1 MTGRWPLLALPVVT
15 VAVVALALVT
25 AAAPRPF
32 RVARIWGGPTDGDRV
47 SLRVELVEVVQ
58 SRGEVVEE
66 PSPGATVS
74 LRLDAPG
81 FEAGRKLTLDTEGM
95 AEVRLE
101 VPRAS
106 GRLLATV
113 SQQGVE
119 LALGRISLS
128 RDRWSSAARRR
139 GGWVTGHA
147 PGGYDVRVAPERGAL
162 AVPFE
167 EGLWVEVRREGAP
180 VVGAKLELVVTGG
193 RAAAREAVTDA
204 RGRARFS
211 LVPEE
216 HTLGVRIA
224 IFAQGARSEL
234 AFGLPVVP
242 GALRARL
249 SGGELLVEAPV
260 PRDVAY
266 YALVTETE
274 RLVGG
279 RVALAPDGSNDFVAR
294 VPIPSLPVAP
304 THAVVATERDLRSAA
319 AVGWPL
325 VVRPEAEP
333 ATTFDAVDALLLDGG
348 SLGAARETARRARV
362 RWATVAFCALAVLL
376 ELALFVAQAK
386 ARDRE
391 LDAHLEREGVRGEEA
406 ARLAPARSPA
416 LFLAICAVA
425 LGFLLLALAA
435 VFKLG

>member
-1 MTGRWPLLALPVVT
+1 MAGRFPLLALPVVT
-15 VAVVALALVT
+15 VAVVALALLT

-32 RVARIWGGPTDGDRV
+32 RVARVWGGPTDGERV
-47 SLRVELVEVVQ
+47 SLRVEVVDIVQ

-66 PSPGATVS
+66 PTPGATVS
-74 LRLDAPG
+74 LRIGAAG
-81 FEAGRKLTLDTEGM
+81 FEAARKLTLDAEGM
-95 AEVRLE
+95 AEVLLD

-106 GRLLATV
+106 GPLLASV

-119 LALGRISLS
+119 LALGRIALS
-128 RDRWSSAARRR
+128 HARWANAARRR

-147 PGGYDVRVAPERGAL
+147 PGGYDVRIAPERGAL

-167 EGLWVEVRREGAP
+167 EGLRVQVRRDGAP
-180 VVGAKLELVVTGG
+180 VAGATLELVVTGG
-193 RAAAREAVTDA
+193 RAVVREAVTDP

-224 IFAQGARSEL
+224 ISERNTRSEI

-249 SGGELLVEAPV
+249 VGGGLVVEAPV
-260 PRDVAY
+260 PRDTAY
-266 YALVTETE
+266 FALVTEHE
-274 RLVGG
+274 RLSGG
-279 RVALAPDGSNDFVAR
+279 RIALAPNGSGDFVAR
-294 VPIPSLPVAP
+294 VPIPALPVAP

-325 VVRPEAEP
+325 VVRPEDDAQ
-333 ATTFDAVDALLLDGG
+333 ATFDAVDALLLDGR
-348 SLGAARETARRARV
+348 SLGAARESGRRARV
-362 RWATVAFCALAVLL
+362 RWATVAFCAIAVLL
-376 ELALFVAQAK
+376 ELVLFVAQAR

-391 LDAHLEREGVRGEEA
+391 LDAHLEREGVLGDEA
-406 ARLAPARSPA
+406 ARLAPMRSS
-416 LFLAICAVA
+416 AIFVAIAAVA

-435 VFKLG
+435 VLKLS